1 MEIPCDLSIFEM
13 LKRFFLILFISLTG
27 WAVQAQKQPVASA
40 TENANRLASL
50 YPNPAIT
57 YINIDLRENFKFGMS
72 VQIHSAIMGKMIFST
87 QLTQAR
93 YVLNVNDYPRGAYV
107 YYLLD
112 PSGKI
117 VEAGKFL
124 ITK

>member
-1 MEIPCDLSIFEM
+1 M
-13 LKRFFLILFISLTG
+13 ILFLSLSG

-40 TENANRLASL
+40 TESAKRLASL

-57 YINIDLRENFKFGMS
+57 YINIDLRENFKSGMS
-72 VQIHSAIMGKMIFST
+72 VQIHSAIMGKMIFSA
-87 QLTQAR
+87 QLSQAR
-93 YVLNVNDYPRGAYV
+93 YVLNVNDYPRGAYI

-112 PSGKI
+112 ASGKI